1 MNPALDVTIDAD
13 VVQHTSKIRCA
24 GARYDPG
31 GGGVNVARFVRVLG
45 GSVAAVFPAGG
56 PTGAVVTDLVAQ
68 ADVPVRRVP
77 VKNATR
83 ESFTVNETS
92 TGKQFRFVFPGP
104 ALDSAEQD
112 QCLDELRADAA
123 TAEIVVASGSLPPG
137 VPVDFFNRV
146 ADICRELGV
155 LLILD
160 TWGGGLRHVQSGV
173 FLMKPSLREL
183 RECVGLPL
191 ETEAEQLA
199 AAHGL
204 IDRGVTQAVIVSLGS
219 DGALLATP
227 HESYKF
233 PPVPV
238 EPISSVGAGDAMVT
252 GITIGLTRAWPLV
265 KSVRFGI
272 AAATAK
278 LRMPG
283 TAAFTSADVER
294 FFEMVP
300 EPTQITGEIGAV
312 RD

>member
-13 VVQHTSKIRCA
+13 VVQHTQKVRCA

-56 PTGAVVTDLVAQ
+56 PTGAVVTDLVGQ

-92 TGKQFRFVFPGP
+92 TGHQYRFVFPGP
-104 ALDSAEQD
+104 QLDSAEQD
-112 QCLDELRADAA
+112 QCLAELRSAA
-123 TAEIVVASGSLPPG
+123 ASAEFVVASGSLPPG
-137 VPVDFFNRV
+137 VPVDFFHRV

-155 LLILD
+155 VLILD
-160 TWGGGLRHVQSGV
+160 TWGGGLRHVESGV

-204 IDRGVTQAVIVSLGS
+204 IDRGFTQAVAVSLGS
-219 DGALLATP
+219 EGALLATP
-227 HESYKF
+227 HESYRF
-233 PPVPV
+233 PPLPV
-238 EPISSVGAGDAMVT
+238 HAVSTVGAGDAMVT
-252 GITIGLTRAWPLV
+252 GITVGLARAWPLV

-272 AAATAK
+272 AAASAK
-278 LRMPG
+278 LQMPG
-283 TAAFTSADVER
+283 TAAFTREDVER

-300 EPTQITGEIGAV
+300 EPIQISGEISTV